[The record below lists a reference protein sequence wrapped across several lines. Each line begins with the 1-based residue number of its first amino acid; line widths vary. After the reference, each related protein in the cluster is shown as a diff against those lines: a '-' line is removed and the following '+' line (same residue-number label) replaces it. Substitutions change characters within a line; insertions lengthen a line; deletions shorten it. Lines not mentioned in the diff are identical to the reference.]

1 MKIIKAKIFK
11 QFPEITFGMSTK
23 FKFDDTDKFNFNM
36 SSNIGDEV
44 ERVGSNRRLFFE
56 TLGLSIENVA
66 HQTQIHSDIIK
77 ETGYG
82 GSVGE
87 SDAIITP
94 RKGIGIAISAADCT
108 TIYIYDKVEKVIA
121 GVHSGWRGTEQKI
134 LLKTLERLKSEF
146 DSVPENIFVFI
157 APSISQRRY
166 EVGKE
171 VAEKFDIK
179 YSIPI
184 GEKYLLDVSKINY
197 DLLVKF
203 GIPKEQIE
211 MSNLCSFDESYI
223 HSFRRDKNESGRA
236 FGVIAMK
243 E

>member
-1 MKIIKAKIFK
+1 MKIIKAKIFE

-23 FKFDDTDKFNFNM
+23 YKFDNTDRFNFNM
-36 SSNIGDEV
+36 SSNIDDEV
-44 ERVGSNRRLFFE
+44 ERVESNRRLFFE

-66 HQTQIHSDIIK
+66 HQNQIHSDIIK

-108 TIYIYDKVEKVIA
+108 TIYIYDKVEKIIA

-146 DSVPENIFVFI
+146 DSIPENLFVFI
-157 APSISQRRY
+157 APSISQNNY

-171 VAEKFDIK
+171 VAEKFDLQ
-179 YSIPI
+179 YSIPH

-197 DLLVKF
+197 DMLVKF

-211 MSNLCSFDESYI
+211 VSELCSFDESYI
-223 HSFRRDKNESGRA
+223 HSFRRDNNESGRA
-236 FGVIAMK
+236 FGVIGIR
-243 E
+243 